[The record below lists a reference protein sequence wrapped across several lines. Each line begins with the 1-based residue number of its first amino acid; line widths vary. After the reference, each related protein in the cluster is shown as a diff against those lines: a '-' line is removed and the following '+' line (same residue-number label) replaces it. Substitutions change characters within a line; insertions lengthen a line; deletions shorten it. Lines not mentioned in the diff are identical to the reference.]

1 VWLTAFAYLF
11 PLWLSP
17 VPISCTTQPPR
28 WPARLT
34 DGLNVVAKIAAQ
46 LAGHNPNKAAT
57 PEAYVA
63 GAREVG
69 DPE

>member
-1 VWLTAFAYLF
+1 
-11 PLWLSP
+11 
-17 VPISCTTQPPR
+17 
-28 WPARLT
+28 LT